1 MKKTFK
7 SYLLLWAILL
17 VLFNVIAFVSPGW
30 IAYDKYSGSFWV
42 GYAFIMVSFIGQL
55 LCSLKA
61 FRAENLQKLFYN
73 MPLIT
78 ISYTG
83 LIVSFVVGGLCMFLS
98 PLPYWIAAIVGV
110 IVLVITA
117 ISVIKADI
125 AGELVAEID
134 EKIKVKT
141 LFIKSLT
148 ADAES
153 LLARA
158 QDDETKAVCQKVY
171 EAVRYSDPMSHEAL
185 SGVESEITLKM
196 AALAQVVAGNDAA
209 TVKTLA
215 NEVMILV
222 DDRNKRC
229 KLLK

>member
-7 SYLLLWAILL
+7 SYLIIWVILL

-55 LCSLKA
+55 VCAMKA
-61 FRAENLQKLFYN
+61 FRAENLQKLFYSV
-73 MPLIT
+73 PLIT

-83 LIVSFVVGGLCMFLS
+83 LIVSFVVGGLCMLLS
-98 PLPYWIAAIVGV
+98 PLPYWIAAVAGV

-117 ISVIKADI
+117 IAVIKADT
-125 AGELVAEID
+125 AAELVAEVD
-134 EKIKVKT
+134 EKIKAKT

-148 ADAES
+148 VDAES
-153 LLARA
+153 LLAKA
-158 QDDETKAVCQKVY
+158 QDEETKAVCRKVY
-171 EAVRYSDPMSHEAL
+171 EAVRYSDPVSNEAL
-185 SGVESEITLKM
+185 SGVEGEIALKM
-196 AALAQVVAGNDAA
+196 AALTQAVADNDVAVKALA
-209 TVKTLA
+209 TEL
-215 NEVMILV
+215 LV
-222 DDRNKRC
+222 LVEDRNKRC

>member
-7 SYLLLWAILL
+7 SYLIIWAILL
-17 VLFNVIAFVSPGW
+17 ILFNVIAFVSPGW

-55 LCSLKA
+55 FCAMKA
-61 FRAENLQKLFYN
+61 FRAENLQKLFYSV
-73 MPLIT
+73 PLIT

-98 PLPYWIAAIVGV
+98 PLPYWIAAVAGV

-117 ISVIKADI
+117 IAVIKADT
-125 AGELVAEID
+125 AAELVGEID
-134 EKIKVKT
+134 EKVKAKT

-148 ADAES
+148 VDVES
-153 LLARA
+153 LMAKA
-158 QDDETKAVCQKVY
+158 QDEETKAVCRKVY
-171 EAVRYSDPMSHEAL
+171 EAVRYSDPVSNEAL
-185 SGVESEITLKM
+185 GGVESEITLKM
-196 AALAQVVAGNDAA
+196 AALTQAVAANDAA
-209 TVKTLA
+209 AKVIADEL
-215 NEVMILV
+215 LV
-222 DDRNKRC
+222 LVEDRNKQC

>member
-7 SYLLLWAILL
+7 SYLIIWAILL

-55 LCSLKA
+55 VCAMKA
-61 FRAENLQKLFYN
+61 FRAENLQKLFYSV
-73 MPLIT
+73 PLIT

-83 LIVSFVVGGLCMFLS
+83 LIVSFVVGGLCMLLS
-98 PLPYWIAAIVGV
+98 PLPYWIAAVAGV

-117 ISVIKADI
+117 IAVIKADT
-125 AGELVAEID
+125 AAELVAEVD
-134 EKIKVKT
+134 EKIKAKT

-148 ADAES
+148 VDAES
-153 LLARA
+153 LLAKA
-158 QDDETKAVCQKVY
+158 QDEETKAVCRKVY
-171 EAVRYSDPMSHEAL
+171 EAVRYSDPVFNEAL
-185 SGVESEITLKM
+185 GGVESEITLKM
-196 AALAQVVAGNDAA
+196 AALTQAVANNDAA
-209 TVKTLA
+209 AKALA
-215 NEVMILV
+215 DELLV
-222 DDRNKRC
+222 LVEDRNKQC